1 MRRRALIK
9 ATLAVM
15 SERGFAD
22 TRITDI
28 AERAGI
34 SPALVIYYFSTKDE
48 LLTEALRSAEDSWY
62 EIGAARTATMDNAAA
77 RLEQI
82 VALTCLPQPN
92 EDLPDS
98 WSLWLDLWTQSVR
111 NPGIAAV
118 RREFDQRWR
127 QTIADIVL
135 EGQTAGKFTP
145 VDAMEFAITLSAL
158 LDGLDVQI
166 ALDDPV
172 VTPDRAFEIAMRF
185 ASLSL
190 GFTWE
195 KGRAAPLPAESGDPI
210 RQEPSKSS
218 K

>member
-1 MRRRALIK
+1 MRRRELIK
-9 ATLAVM
+9 VTLAVM

-22 TRITDI
+22 TRITDV

-92 EDLPDS
+92 EDLPES

-118 RREFDQRWR
+118 RREDLSYRHG
-127 QTIADIVL
+127 TIFVN
-135 EGQTAGKFTP
+135 T
-145 VDAMEFAITLSAL
+145 
-158 LDGLDVQI
+158 
-166 ALDDPV
+166 
-172 VTPDRAFEIAMRF
+172 
-185 ASLSL
+185 
-190 GFTWE
+190 E
-195 KGRAAPLPAESGDPI
+195 KGGER
-210 RQEPSKSS
+210 RQQQGGGEQTSA
-218 K
+218 

>member
-1 MRRRALIK
+1 MTVRPDATSKRPGDVRRRELIK
-9 ATLAVM
+9 ITLAVM

-62 EIGAARTATMDNAAA
+62 EIGAARSATMDSAAA

-82 VALTCLPQPN
+82 VALSCLPQPN
-92 EDLPDS
+92 EDLPES
-98 WSLWLDLWTQSVR
+98 WSPWLDLWTQSVR
-111 NPGIAAV
+111 NPAIAAV

-127 QTIADIVL
+127 LTIADIVL
-135 EGQTAGKFTP
+135 EGQTAGEFEA
-145 VDAMEFAITLSAL
+145 VDAMEFAITLTTL

-172 VTPDRAFEIAMRF
+172 VTPDRAFEIAMQF

-195 KGRAAPLPAESGDPI
+195 
-210 RQEPSKSS
+210 
-218 K
+218 

>member
-1 MRRRALIK
+1 MTVRPDATSKRPGDVRRRELIK
-9 ATLAVM
+9 ITLAVM

-62 EIGAARTATMDNAAA
+62 EIGAARSATMDSAAA

-82 VALTCLPQPN
+82 VALACLPQPN
-92 EDLPDS
+92 EDLPES

-111 NPGIAAV
+111 NPAIAAV

-127 QTIADIVL
+127 LTIADIVL
-135 EGQTAGKFTP
+135 EGQTAGEFEA
-145 VDAMEFAITLSAL
+145 VDAMEFAITLTTL

-195 KGRAAPLPAESGDPI
+195 
-210 RQEPSKSS
+210 
-218 K
+218 